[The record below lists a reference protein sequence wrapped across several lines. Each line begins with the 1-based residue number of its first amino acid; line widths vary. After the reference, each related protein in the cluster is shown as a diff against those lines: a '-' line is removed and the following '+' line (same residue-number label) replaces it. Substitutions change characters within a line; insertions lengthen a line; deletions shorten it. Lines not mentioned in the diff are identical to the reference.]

1 MISSIVVLTI
11 TLFELYC
18 GTLKEREKVFLE
30 RIPKLEFEESVAKLA
45 GMIYRDLKA
54 KGKLPKVKDLLI
66 ASSSIAKS
74 KKLFACDSD
83 FKLFENYG
91 LKLEAF

>member
-1 MISSIVVLTI
+1 
-11 TLFELYC
+11 
-18 GTLKEREKVFLE
+18 VFLE
-30 RIPKLEFEESVAKLA
+30 RIPKLEFEESAAKLA

-91 LKLEAF
+91 LKLEAL